1 VIGPKVK
8 AGMKSTTVYQH
19 QNMLKTVMTALGLS
33 SFPGA
38 ASSASG
44 MTSLF

>member
-1 VIGPKVK
+1 
-8 AGMKSTTVYQH
+8 
-19 QNMLKTVMTALGLS
+19 LKTLMQALGLS

-44 MTSLF
+44 MGDFF